1 MAIQELERARDNEIG
16 GQVAEKETLLREQE
30 KLEAKATS
38 QLKTLKDNVKQEDKK
53 RKQIEKS
60 LVDDQKAPSNK
71 ENCLGGMQE
80 MFDKLREEDE
90 RSKAELEAA
99 QAKYQAI
106 SLGEEITE
114 DGGSATIQEQII
126 RAKQEK
132 SSAETEIKSADTKIK
147 HNKEQLK
154 KKQIEMN
161 SQR

>member
-1 MAIQELERARDNEIG
+1 
-16 GQVAEKETLLREQE
+16 
-30 KLEAKATS
+30 
-38 QLKTLKDNVKQEDKK
+38 
-53 RKQIEKS
+53 
-60 LVDDQKAPSNK
+60 
-71 ENCLGGMQE
+71 

-154 KKQIEMN
+154 KKQIEMKKTEAEYRRDSGSLN
-161 SQR
+161 KYEKEVADIEARLARIQYEEGHVERLETQQRQTHHGYH